1 MSFKTKITSPKHHLK
16 LRRNIDGTRAL
27 IVFTLHIIT
36 EINSLH
42 LSLGE
47 KVATGGKFLFKNREK
62 SREPVSTHRVTI
74 DL

>member
-16 LRRNIDGTRAL
+16 LRRNRDGTRAL

-36 EINSLH
+36 EINNLH

-47 KVATGGKFLFKNREK
+47 KVAKGGKFLFKNREK